1 MVEHDCLL
9 IMNIKLFFR
18 MGQRVVLTY
27 QGHDN
32 LLPKRVNRGAGDLG
46 EALLEVVKDEGV
58 KPGQTG
64 QGSVVTHG
72 PQRLLPVNRELK
84 IETRSYPTPQQTQS

>member
-1 MVEHDCLL
+1 
-9 IMNIKLFFR
+9 

-32 LLPKRVNRGAGDLG
+32 LLPKWVNRGVGDLG

-84 IETRSYPTPQQTQS
+84 IETRSYPTPHQTQS